1 MGGHTGLPSGV
12 AGQQTRDSE
21 RTASCQS
28 RRKTK
33 SPAAPA
39 TMHAPPAL
47 TLPVT
52 GGHGFKPPF
61 FAGWKGG
68 RSCTWQDLGFLPQ
81 HVRHVGRRCG
91 VGGPLGPMN
100 QSLPSSNSLLFVL
113 LQVEN
118 ALSPPRCPGRHPHT
132 LPRGPESC
140 LQERPFLPTN
150 PYKAADQTRPSPRD
164 PAPLRSFGGY
174 AVEGT
179 LLWRPRTWEG
189 QAPQG
194 GPFLPRSFSEHLS
207 AGCQAERLAPS
218 VFLSLNAS

>member
-1 MGGHTGLPSGV
+1 MGGHTGLPSGA

-21 RTASCQS
+21 QIASCQS
-28 RRKTK
+28 RRQTE
-33 SPAAPA
+33 SPVVPA
-39 TMHAPPAL
+39 TMHAPLAL

-52 GGHGFKPPF
+52 GGHGFKLPF

-68 RSCTWQDLGFLPQ
+68 RSCTWQDLGFLPP
-81 HVRHVGRRCG
+81 HVRHVGRWG
-91 VGGPLGPMN
+91 GGWGGPLGQMN

-118 ALSPPRCPGRHPHT
+118 ALSPPRCPGRHPHA
-132 LPRGPESC
+132 LPGGPEAC

-150 PYKAADQTRPSPRD
+150 PCKATDQTRPSL
-164 PAPLRSFGGY
+164 PLRSFGGY
-174 AVEGT
+174 TVEGT

-189 QAPQG
+189 RAPQG
-194 GPFLPRSFSEHLS
+194 CPFLPRSFSEHLS
-207 AGCQAERLAPS
+207 AGCQAQRLAPS